1 MASTSNLPSSPA
13 DAIGFHDQLAVSW
26 SDNYKK
32 PSFVRRYDAFAEL
45 LQSQELTGQ
54 QWLDAGCG
62 TGNLS
67 RLLLDRNA
75 HVHGVDGS
83 AQMIE
88 QSKRL
93 NCNRANA
100 SFQQIPSLIDWTW
113 QGEPFQGI
121 LCSSVLE
128 YIDSPSKLVEQFSNM
143 LLPDGIL
150 LISVPNRFS
159 AIRVSQKLTHWM
171 TSKFCKRPF
180 PSYLDHS
187 RTDFSVARITNLLES
202 NSFRVEL
209 IKNFGIPAARFIPES
224 RWLSPL
230 LLIRARYC
238 RK

>member
-1 MASTSNLPSSPA
+1 MQSTTDLPSSPS

-32 PSFVRRYDAFAEL
+32 PSFVRRYNAFAEL
-45 LQSQELTGQ
+45 LPSQDLAGQ
-54 QWLDAGCG
+54 RWLDAGCG

-67 RLLLDRNA
+67 RLLLDRHA
-75 HVHGVDGS
+75 EVLGVDGS

-88 QSKRL
+88 QSKQL

-100 SFQQIPSLIDWTW
+100 SFQQIPSLMDWHW
-113 QGEPFQGI
+113 QGERFHGV

-128 YIDSPSKLVEQFSNM
+128 YLDSPSKLVEQFSNM
-143 LLPDGIL
+143 IVPNGIL

-159 AIRVSQKLTHWM
+159 AIRLSQKLTHWM
-171 TSKFCKRPF
+171 TSKVCRQPF

-187 RTDFSVARITNLLES
+187 RTDFSVARIKNLLES
-202 NSFRVEL
+202 KSFRIEL

-224 RWLSPL
+224 SWLSPL

-238 RK
+238 CK